1 MSTCVL
7 CSAHEVRV
15 KKNGDQQ
22 ILNKKF
28 KRKEY
33 IVMCCKHFYIT
44 LFHNN
49 FFEQSKIRLY
59 KIKYKLWFRA
69 MPYIWVI
76 LGLFNI

>member
-7 CSAHEVRV
+7 CSAHEVRI
-15 KKNGDQQ
+15 KKIGDQQ
-22 ILNKKF
+22 ILNIQHCKKF

-33 IVMCCKHFYIT
+33 IVMCGKHFYIT

-59 KIKYKLWFRA
+59 KIKYKL
-69 MPYIWVI
+69 
-76 LGLFNI
+76 